1 MVQSQNN
8 PNKEMILEL
17 YRGDI
22 RCQDIPGYDYQKS
35 KDLLLKM
42 VTCQKRVEE
51 LVPKEHREKFQEMCE
66 NHYLLD
72 EDSAEQA
79 YAQGFITGLRLA
91 VEALYGKI
99 E

>member
-51 LVPKEHREKFQEMCE
+51 LILQ
-66 NHYLLD
+66 D

-79 YAQGFITGLRLA
+79 YVQGFITGLRLA
-91 VEALYGKI
+91 VEALYGKA

>member
-1 MVQSQNN
+1 MVQSQNS

-42 VTCQKRVEE
+42 GTCQKRVE
-51 LVPKEHREKFQEMCE
+51 
-66 NHYLLD
+66 
-72 EDSAEQA
+72 
-79 YAQGFITGLRLA
+79 
-91 VEALYGKI
+91 
-99 E
+99 